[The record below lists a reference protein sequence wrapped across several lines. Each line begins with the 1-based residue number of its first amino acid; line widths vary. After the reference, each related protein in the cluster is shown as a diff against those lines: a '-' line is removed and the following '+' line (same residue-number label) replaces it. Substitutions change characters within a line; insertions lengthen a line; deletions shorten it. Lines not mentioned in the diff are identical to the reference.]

1 MGIKHKQTITII
13 NNTAAAALL
22 PAPFI
27 YYLLSFLKEFLFDY
41 YKKKYNIVVVY
52 PIILY
57 N

>member
-27 YYLLSFLKEFLFDY
+27 YYLLSFLKEFLFFDY
-41 YKKKYNIVVVY
+41 YKKNYNIVVSY
-52 PIILY
+52 YFI
-57 N
+57 

>member
-41 YKKKYNIVVVY
+41 YKKKYNIVVSY
-52 PIILY
+52 YFI
-57 N
+57 